1 MTHRLIYTT
10 DWYQWLFSVPDT
22 FTTPSWTS
30 SVSLA
35 GLRLSATFYNSHCQG
50 IIGYWST
57 AFAAIVLSEHF
68 LFRSNN
74 FASSTVEDWD
84 NPARLPF
91 GIAAILAFLGA
102 FGVIVPS
109 MSQTEYTGLIAKAG
123 TGDIGVLT
131 GFLTATILY
140 GVLRTLERKLFPKS
154 EPANM
159 TIYSHDLG
167 ESYL

>member
-1 MTHRLIYTT
+1 M
-10 DWYQWLFSVPDT
+10 
-22 FTTPSWTS
+22 S
-30 SVSLA
+30 SVSLT
-35 GLRLSATFYNSHCQG
+35 GSSLPVTFSNGHFQG

-68 LFRSNN
+68 FFRSNN
-74 FASSTVEDWD
+74 FASYNVGDWD

-91 GIAAILAFLGA
+91 GIAAILAFAGA
-102 FGVIVPS
+102 FAVIVPS

-140 GVLRTLERKLFPKS
+140 GVLRTLERKLFPKRS
-154 EPANM
+154 
-159 TIYSHDLG
+159 I
-167 ESYL
+167 